1 MTTLVIAPR
10 FDPTGT
16 VRVEIDA
23 DRREVVVTDEGEVYR
38 YVLDEHEPQHLGWAL
53 QGDPRPTT
61 QATVGEVV
69 SRCLRDWDAEQIVA
83 QITLAAAVRADQ
95 REGDWAVAAARLRR
109 QVHAAR
115 RLRRVPARIF
125 QKWWVY
131 LADERRPD
139 DCRLS
144 EHVAALRAGYVRANG
159 DADTARLLRRMG
171 IADNAVTRCGVRSR
185 SSHVNY
191 ETALTLCRALGRD
204 PVDLGL

>member
-38 YVLDEHEPQHLGWAL
+38 YVLDEHEPERLGWAL
-53 QGDPRPTT
+53 RGCPRPTT

-83 QITLAAAVRADQ
+83 EITLAAAVRAEQ

-171 IADNAVTRCGVRSR
+171 IADNAVNRCGVRSR

>member
-16 VRVEIDA
+16 VCVEIDA
-23 DRREVVVTDEGEVYR
+23 DRLEVVVTDDGEVFR
-38 YVLDEHEPQHLGWAL
+38 YVLDEHEPERLGWTLHEDRSPAT
-53 QGDPRPTT
+53 RV
-61 QATVGEVV
+61 TVGEVV
-69 SRCLRDWDAEQIVA
+69 NRCLRDWDAEQAVA
-83 QITLAAAVRADQ
+83 ELTLAAAARVERRSEEWAD
-95 REGDWAVAAARLRR
+95 AAARLRR

-115 RLRRVPARIF
+115 RLRRLPARIF
-125 QKWWVY
+125 QKWWLY
-131 LADERRPD
+131 LADERRPE

-159 DADTARLLRRMG
+159 DADTARLLRRLG

>member
-23 DRREVVVTDEGEVYR
+23 ARREVVVTDEGEVFR
-38 YVLDEHEPQHLGWAL
+38 YVLAEREPDRLGWVLRHGRRACPARVA
-53 QGDPRPTT
+53 D
-61 QATVGEVV
+61 VV
-69 SRCLRDWDAEQIVA
+69 NRCLRDWDAEQAIA
-83 QITLAAAVRADQ
+83 ELTLAAAKRAEQ
-95 REGDWAVAAARLRR
+95 RGGAWSAPAGRLRR
-109 QVHAAR
+109 QVQAAR
-115 RLRRVPARIF
+115 RLRRLPTRIF
-125 QKWWVY
+125 QKWWIY
-131 LADERRPD
+131 LADERRPAE
-139 DCRLS
+139 CRLS

-159 DADTARLLRRMG
+159 DADTARLLRRLG
-171 IADNAVTRCGVRSR
+171 IADSAVSCCGARSR

>member
-23 DRREVVVTDEGEVYR
+23 DRGDVVVTDEGEVYR
-38 YVLDEHEPQHLGWAL
+38 YVLAEHDPERLGWAL
-53 QGDPRPTT
+53 RHDGCREAI
-61 QATVGEVV
+61 ATVGEVV
-69 SRCLRDWDAEQIVA
+69 SRCLRDWDAEQAIA
-83 QITLAAAVRADQ
+83 GLTLAAAARAE
-95 REGDWAVAAARLRR
+95 RRGEEWADAAARLRR
-109 QVHAAR
+109 QVQAAR

-125 QKWWVY
+125 QKWWVH
-131 LADERRPD
+131 LADERRPE

-144 EHVAALRAGYVRANG
+144 EQVAALRAGYVTARG
-159 DADTARLLRRMG
+159 DPDTARLMRRLG
-171 IADNAVTRCGVRSR
+171 IADNAVSRCGVRSR

-191 ETALTLCRALGRD
+191 ETALLLCRALGRD

>member
-23 DRREVVVTDEGEVYR
+23 DHREVVVTDEGEVFR
-38 YVLDEHEPQHLGWAL
+38 YALAEHDPERLGWAL
-53 QGDPRPTT
+53 RHGGCREAVASVGD
-61 QATVGEVV
+61 VV
-69 SRCLRDWDAEQIVA
+69 SRCLRDWDAEQAIA
-83 QITLAAAVRADQ
+83 ELTLAAAARAEQ
-95 REGDWAVAAARLRR
+95 RGEEWADAAARLRR
-109 QVHAAR
+109 QVRAAR

-125 QKWWVY
+125 QKWWVH
-131 LADERRPD
+131 LADEGRPE

-144 EHVAALRAGYVRANG
+144 EQVAALRAGYVTARG
-159 DADTARLLRRMG
+159 DPDTARLMRRLG
-171 IADNAVTRCGVRSR
+171 IADNAVSRCGVRSR

-191 ETALTLCRALGRD
+191 ETALLLCRALGRD

>member
-38 YVLDEHEPQHLGWAL
+38 YVLDEHEPERLGWAL
-53 QGDPRPTT
+53 RDDPRPTS

-69 SRCLRDWDAEQIVA
+69 SRCLRDWDVEQIVA
-83 QITLAAAVRADQ
+83 EITLAAAVRAEQ

-144 EHVAALRAGYVRANG
+144 ENIAARRAGYVRANG

>member
-38 YVLDEHEPQHLGWAL
+38 YVLDEHEPQRLGWAL
-53 QGDPRPTT
+53 QGDRPPTA
-61 QATVGEVV
+61 QATVGDVV
-69 SRCLRDWDAEQIVA
+69 SRCLRDWDVEQIVA
-83 QITLAAAVRADQ
+83 QITLAAAVRAEQ

-109 QVHAAR
+109 QVQAAR
-115 RLRRVPARIF
+115 RLRRVPARLF

-159 DADTARLLRRMG
+159 DPDTARLLRRLG
-171 IADNAVTRCGVRSR
+171 IADNAVNRCGVRSR
-185 SSHVNY
+185 SSQVNY